1 MRHGAKITIKQPLH
15 AVPEAQEICKC
26 SRGATFLAPPTRPA
40 RASRPHGAYC
50 IPPAA
55 RSHRIGPQ
63 RSPRGDAHHPHPAR
77 KRTGRAPHCQSA
89 EPTRSRA
96 GAQPAWSSVVA
107 CIRSAPGGKES
118 CHAVDKKLHLTRARI
133 VAGDPSL
140 GAGACGGGVRAPVHA
155 VLDTWPPQSVAPPAI
170 LEAEHLHQGAH
181 PVSGKFESHPS
192 QMAHLGRV
200 VGGGPRWR
208 RAARPVPCL
217 YGAQA
222 GHGAPAAHDTMR
234 ASPLAPYKHGTGR
247 AARRRRRPRWTL
259 SGGDATNWRSQM
271 EKEKN
276 PYGIPDARGPS
287 GLRTAQRAKTV
298 HRISSSS
305 LVPFY
310 L

>member
-1 MRHGAKITIKQPLH
+1 ML
-15 AVPEAQEICKC
+15 
-26 SRGATFLAPPTRPA
+26 SRSHISSAPDQTRE
-40 RASRPHGAYC
+40 SFIRPHGAYC

-192 QMAHLGRV
+192 QMVHLGRV
-200 VGGGPRWR
+200 VGGGP
-208 RAARPVPCL
+208 PP
-217 YGAQA
+217 
-222 GHGAPAAHDTMR
+222 P
-234 ASPLAPYKHGTGR
+234 P
-247 AARRRRRPRWTL
+247 
-259 SGGDATNWRSQM
+259 SQM
-271 EKEKN
+271 DIEWRGRHKLA
-276 PYGIPDARGPS
+276 IPDGKREKSIWDPRCPRSIWVANS
-287 GLRTAQRAKTV
+287 A
-298 HRISSSS
+298 
-305 LVPFY
+305 
-310 L
+310 